1 MNIEAI
7 WQKWQ
12 TVLVAVSPA
21 IGYALAYVHELG
33 YYQFFCIPT
42 EFIKLDWTT
51 ILIAIAASAA
61 GLSLLSWF
69 FIAVVTIKKKK
80 LAFILLMCLWLIF
93 FSIRYLTGEESLIL
107 GIMLLA
113 MLFVLLVIPWY
124 RRTYQRNLADE
135 FKINMQV
142 NKNDPFIKWLN
153 SDKMKYV
160 SLIVWIVILVFGL
173 SYMDGRSAAMN
184 KSTFYIPSSNPQA
197 VVLKI
202 NGNELIC
209 APRILGTR
217 YFQQTYFV
225 LKIDD
230 PKLSISANQNL
241 GHLRAFGKE
250 Y

>member
-1 MNIEAI
+1 MNIESI

-12 TVLVAVSPA
+12 TVLIAVSPA

-33 YYQFFCIPT
+33 YYQFFVIPT

-51 ILIAIAASAA
+51 ILVAIAASAA

-69 FIAVVTIKKKK
+69 LIAVVTMKKKK
-80 LAFILLMCLWLIF
+80 LAFLLFTCLSLF
-93 FSIRYLTGEESLIL
+93 FFAIRYLTIEESKLL
-107 GIMLLA
+107 GILFLV

-124 RRTYQRNLADE
+124 RRTYQLNYADE
-135 FKINMQV
+135 FKANMQV
-142 NKNDPFIKWLN
+142 DKNDPFVKWLN
-153 SDKMKYV
+153 SDKMKYA
-160 SLIVWIVILVFGL
+160 SLIVWIAILVFSL
-173 SYMDGRSAAMN
+173 SYMEGRSAAMN
-184 KSTFYIPSSNPQA
+184 KSTFYVPSSNPQA

-202 NGNELIC
+202 NGNDLIC
-209 APRILGTR
+209 APLIPETH

-230 PKLSISANQNL
+230 PKLSITANHNL